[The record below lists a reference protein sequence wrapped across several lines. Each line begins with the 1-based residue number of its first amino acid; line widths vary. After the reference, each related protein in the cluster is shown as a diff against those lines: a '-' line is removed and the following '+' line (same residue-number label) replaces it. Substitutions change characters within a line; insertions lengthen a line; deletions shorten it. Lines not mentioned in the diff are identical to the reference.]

1 MVSPIVYAACE
12 IDFFYSAPDDELCD
26 YHNMFS
32 SDFVIMLYICTDES
46 TKLHSKIVY
55 LYF

>member
-1 MVSPIVYAACE
+1 VYAACE

-26 YHNMFS
+26 YDMFS